1 MSKKI
6 RASIIAVVVALFALA
21 IVVAPKLASA
31 ADIDQVLYEDASA
44 GINVR
49 FEASDGAIE
58 KNVTV
63 NVYVDGDLKN
73 TTELSGVRQTGARVY
88 VEAEHYDVSASI
100 NNGGTA
106 EYISGL
112 GYVNVNL
119 GGSSDYVLDV
129 NLTKNGDIDQVL
141 YADEENGIN
150 VHFEAD
156 EGAIKKNVNVSVYVE
171 GELKSTT
178 ALTGVPQSGSHV
190 NITADGYDCYPEIDG
205 GGSAVYIAGQD
216 YVNVN
221 LGTGDTYNLTISL
234 ARDKVGGDNTIADET
249 TEYGT
254 FSWVN
259 SSNVNCAFLRT
270 VTVYVDDNP
279 EPVATDT
286 IVTPENLSNS
296 EGSANHQYWFTP
308 NTLLYKTSDVR
319 IEPSTT
325 LNSTVNRHIS
335 VYLTSLCGCGLDTC
349 VCDGGCD
356 CPVDCDCDYCTGA
369 ALGENQI
376 NTGYGILGYTP
387 YGSEEDGSGYNLTVK
402 LYVNGVLAWD
412 ELSDQPLR
420 IKGAGDGNGDYLHN
434 LEFEPASGYYYF
446 AHEVNPYDLDTYG
459 DAASTWDQSQ
469 GRLDFADTRE
479 EMRNY
484 HNVLNI
490 YLWTFPN
497 SVNLNVEKMPAV
509 GDEVWNYTIS
519 YDLPDPKTGEMR
531 TWTYNAT
538 SFDAA
543 QAQIIPT
550 NTPVT
555 LTGVCEPGKEVE
567 QWRCED
573 ASNLVLGNGIDF
585 TDPAGNEEANGRIV
599 KNASAVLNVRNSFY
613 TTVTVYIDR
622 FAWAKAPTPEEIQD
636 ILGESAVTV
645 DCVSPYVSH
654 ESETYALADGTF
666 TVGSPYEDGDGY
678 YVDVTVTPDSYIA
691 AYNEDGSEHMLA
703 DPDQDKVITFSHDG
717 TKWVA
722 KDGESPLVLEVM
734 CDDVPDAPTD
744 EQIKDL
750 IGDVKVD
757 CVNNEAFHVTGTYA
771 LKDGYQLGEVT
782 GDVENGFTVT
792 VSVPADAYVDQ
803 YDAETNV
810 EHALVDAS
818 ANPAVVTL
826 ENTGEG
832 WKVQSDTPVV
842 FEVVCE
848 NVPEVPTTDELD
860 EIFADGLVT
869 VDCINDEVDPAHED
883 KTYAVLEGSYLF
895 GEVTSNGDGTFS
907 VAMDVY
913 PARYAQQ
920 YSIDTQINHWLDPA
934 NQDAAQ
940 VTLTYANDA
949 WTADDSAAITV
960 TVKCAN
966 ETEVPPV
973 PPTGE
978 ELNDLE
984 GADITVACVS
994 DESHEEKAYDPIAG
1008 AYSYGEVAKNDE
1020 GVYEVVMTVTPSEYV
1035 KSYVADTEVNHW
1047 LAEGQ
1052 DVAKTLTLQYV
1063 NDAWVVASD
1072 EGIRYEVVCLPDAPT
1087 PDEVEAELGD
1097 AAVTVD
1103 CVNSNASHN
1112 DFTSALLEGSYAI
1125 GDAYASEGEIFADVT
1140 VTPDA
1145 YVDAYNQTLPGH
1157 TLVEDQD
1164 AVIVFRYVNDSW
1176 EAANGEAPLVLQ
1188 VVCDAEPAPEPP
1200 TTDDVEALLANNAV
1214 SITCVNDEVEHES
1227 ATYGPM
1233 DYSYWIG
1240 QVTGDAESGYECLVT
1255 FASDKYVAAYDETTG
1270 ADHALAE
1277 GEQAQKAIKFVWD
1290 AENSAWAVDADANPV
1305 NFDVVCETPAPEQPD
1320 LPGIDELPAI
1330 FGAQGA
1336 VLIDCVN
1343 TEIDPAHDDAT
1354 YDIKAATYG
1363 WENYGADDNGQ
1374 YTVDLRVSPYAY
1386 VVDYSA
1392 ANGAHALT
1400 TDSAD
1405 SKVITL
1411 AYDAEDQAWKIDEG
1425 QPQQFAFEVICETP
1439 QPEEPAVPEL
1449 PTDDELQQIFADGLV
1464 SVECT
1469 TEGVEHELKTYK
1481 PIAEGGYAFGEVEGN
1496 VEDGA
1501 TVEMTVFPQAYV
1513 GAYEADYD
1521 NIPHALN
1528 DGQSAAA
1535 VTLTYADGAW
1545 SVAEDFAPIAYTVFC
1560 TTCPVDK
1567 TPDAPTID
1575 EVNDLFVDGAVKVTC
1590 VNEESGHGS
1599 ESYELKN
1606 GYVTIGN
1613 VYGSE
1618 AEGWKVDVTAAPGQ
1632 YVLDFQTAK
1641 GVHHTLSPEDQGAQT
1656 VTLNFTED
1664 GWALPTTDA
1673 QFEFTVICADEPGT
1687 DPDQPGD
1694 GDDDEPGTNPDEPG
1708 DNQSGDNGDGGN
1720 KPGANGNGNGNGN
1733 GQSSNGSGLAQT
1745 RDPVSFVASLMAALG
1760 GVSVLGAKSALDK
1773 RNK

>member
-1 MSKKI
+1 MGKKI
-6 RASIIAVVVALFALA
+6 RTGIVTVLAAIFALA
-21 IVVAPKLASA
+21 VVIAPKTALA
-31 ADIDQVLYEDASA
+31 ADIDQVLYKDDGA

-58 KNVTV
+58 KKVTV

-88 VEAEHYDVSASI
+88 VEADHYDVSASI
-100 NNGGTA
+100 NNSGTA

-119 GGSSDYVLDV
+119 GGPSDYVLNV

-205 GGSAVYIAGQD
+205 GGTAVYIAGQD

-221 LGTGDTYNLTISL
+221 LGTGDTNNLTISL

-259 SSNVNCAFLRT
+259 STNVNCAFLRT

-369 ALGENQI
+369 VLGENQI
-376 NTGYGILGYTP
+376 NTGYGILGYIP

-622 FAWAKAPTPEEIQD
+622 FAWAKAPTPEEIQE

-654 ESETYALADGTF
+654 EPETYALADGTF
-666 TVGSPYEDGDGY
+666 TVGNPYEDGDGY

-691 AYNEDGSEHMLA
+691 AYNEGGSEHALA

-734 CDDVPDAPTD
+734 CDDAPDAPTD

-757 CVNNEAFHVTGTYA
+757 CVNDEAYHVTGTYA
-771 LKDGYQLGEVT
+771 LMDNYDIGGIT
-782 GDVENGFTVT
+782 GDVKNGFTVD
-792 VSVPADAYVDQ
+792 VAVPAEDYVAQ
-803 YDAETNV
+803 YSTETNV
-810 EHALVDAS
+810 AHELVEGAGES
-818 ANPAVVTL
+818 AVVTL
-826 ENTGEG
+826 VNTGEG
-832 WKVQSDTPVV
+832 WKVQSGTPVV
-842 FEVVCE
+842 FDVVCA
-848 NVPEVPTTDELD
+848 NVPEVPTFDEL
-860 EIFADGLVT
+860 EKIFADGLVT
-869 VDCINDEVDPAHED
+869 VDCTNDEVDPAHAD
-883 KTYAVLEGSYLF
+883 KTYGVLKGSYLF
-895 GEVTSNGDGTFS
+895 GDVTFDGASYT
-907 VAMDVY
+907 VTMDVY
-913 PARYAQQ
+913 PALYAQQ
-920 YSIDTQINHWLDPA
+920 YSVDATVNHWLDPA
-934 NQDAAQ
+934 DQAAKQ

-960 TVKCAN
+960 SVKCAN

-973 PPTGE
+973 PPTGD
-978 ELNDLE
+978 ELNGLE
-984 GADITVACVS
+984 GADITVTCVTEGS
-994 DESHEEKAYDPIAG
+994 EHAAATYDPISGAYSYGPVTDNGDGTYSVTMTTTPYAYVNEYVKTNGEHTIVDATAQSITLTYANDAWSVNQGSINYNVECVEPEPVIPDVPTPGELDAIFGDALVNVDCVNATVEHGDATYGAIAGGYLFGDVTANGDGTYSVTMDVYPAAYAQQYSVDTQVNHWLDPASQAAQQLTLTYNGTSWTAPAGFQTITVTVDCEDAAPEVPPVPPTGDELAAITGADITVTCTGEGSHGYVSYDPIAG
-1008 AYSYGEVAKNDE
+1008 AYTFGEVTKGAD
-1020 GVYEVVMTVTPSEYV
+1020 GTYSVTMTVLPGAYV
-1035 KSYVADTEVNHW
+1035 DQFVAEIGDDHV
-1047 LAEGQ
+1047 LAEGEN
-1052 DVAKTLTLQYV
+1052 VAKTLTLTY
-1063 NDAWVVASD
+1063 DGAAWNAAS
-1072 EGIRYEVVCLPDAPT
+1072 EAINYNVVCVEDEPSTPEVPDMPT
-1087 PDEVEAELGD
+1087 PDEVKALLGD
-1097 AAVTVD
+1097 D
-1103 CVNSNASHN
+1103 
-1112 DFTSALLEGSYAI
+1112 
-1125 GDAYASEGEIFADVT
+1125 
-1140 VTPDA
+1140 
-1145 YVDAYNQTLPGH
+1145 
-1157 TLVEDQD
+1157 
-1164 AVIVFRYVNDSW
+1164 
-1176 EAANGEAPLVLQ
+1176 
-1188 VVCDAEPAPEPP
+1188 
-1200 TTDDVEALLANNAV
+1200 
-1214 SITCVNDEVEHES
+1214 
-1227 ATYGPM
+1227 
-1233 DYSYWIG
+1233 
-1240 QVTGDAESGYECLVT
+1240 
-1255 FASDKYVAAYDETTG
+1255 
-1270 ADHALAE
+1270 
-1277 GEQAQKAIKFVWD
+1277 
-1290 AENSAWAVDADANPV
+1290 
-1305 NFDVVCETPAPEQPD
+1305 
-1320 LPGIDELPAI
+1320 
-1330 FGAQGA
+1330 A

-1343 TEIDPAHDDAT
+1343 EDADHADKT
-1354 YDIKAATYG
+1354 YALVDGAFTINPVEGDETNGYTCSVTVTPHTYVALYEQDMQKA
-1363 WENYGADDNGQ
+1363 
-1374 YTVDLRVSPYAY
+1374 
-1386 VVDYSA
+1386 
-1392 ANGAHALT
+1392 
-1400 TDSAD
+1400 
-1405 SKVITL
+1405 
-1411 AYDAEDQAWKIDEG
+1411 
-1425 QPQQFAFEVICETP
+1425 
-1439 QPEEPAVPEL
+1439 
-1449 PTDDELQQIFADGLV
+1449 
-1464 SVECT
+1464 
-1469 TEGVEHELKTYK
+1469 HEL
-1481 PIAEGGYAFGEVEGN
+1481 V
-1496 VEDGA
+1496 
-1501 TVEMTVFPQAYV
+1501 
-1513 GAYEADYD
+1513 
-1521 NIPHALN
+1521 
-1528 DGQSAAA
+1528 DGQSATTIGLKLDNGAWVLSDPAA
-1535 VTLTYADGAW
+1535 QISYQVVCADESGTDEPTIPTGPTPEEVKDLLADGA
-1545 SVAEDFAPIAYTVFC
+1545 V
-1560 TTCPVDK
+1560 
-1567 TPDAPTID
+1567 TID
-1575 EVNDLFVDGAVKVTC
+1575 CVNTDVQHDDVTYDIVDGA
-1590 VNEESGHGS
+1590 
-1599 ESYELKN
+1599 Y
-1606 GYVTIGN
+1606 TIGA
-1613 VYGSE
+1613 VE
-1618 AEGWKVDVTAAPGQ
+1618 QAEDGTYTVDVVVRAGHYVLEFEEAHEGIHHWLEPDQAEKTITLVYDAENAEWTLPEGAAPVTFTVMCETAAEEPG
-1632 YVLDFQTAK
+1632 
-1641 GVHHTLSPEDQGAQT
+1641 
-1656 VTLNFTED
+1656 
-1664 GWALPTTDA
+1664 TD
-1673 QFEFTVICADEPGT
+1673 EPGTDEPGTNEPGADEPGT
-1687 DPDQPGD
+1687 DEPGT
-1694 GDDDEPGTNPDEPG
+1694 DEPGTTVPGGDKPGTDEPTTDDPDTTHTVTIVFGNGDPDQPVEVDEGELLPRPADPTRDGYTFAGWFTTKNPDGTLSDPYDFSKPVTG
-1708 DNQSGDNGDGGN
+1708 DFTLYAGWTLNGGTTTARPSAGVPATGD
-1720 KPGANGNGNGNGN
+1720 PT
-1733 GQSSNGSGLAQT
+1733 S
-1745 RDPVSFVASLMAALG
+1745 VAAL
-1760 GVSVLGAKSALDK
+1760 VATLVAGAGASTAGIALK
-1773 RNK
+1773 RRNR